1 MSVSAEATGQV
12 GWEKSYETLRCTM
25 VQRVRIAAR
34 LLPGNLQ
41 SHSEDLPELR

>member
-12 GWEKSYETLRCTM
+12 GWEKAYETLRCTM